1 MVAAAT
7 PCPRSVAVAGADVRG
22 RPSQG
27 LARNG
32 RYESVTDSRRP
43 ARNPSASARRGRL
56 YRLIAWDDAQHL
68 TGLTPQFLLELS
80 DTQYL
85 ERIDREGR
93 RERFVRV
100 PEELLGGGEAPGD
113 AEDARTPEPA

>member
-1 MVAAAT
+1 VSD
-7 PCPRSVAVAGADVRG
+7 PK
-22 RPSQG
+22 
-27 LARNG
+27 
-32 RYESVTDSRRP
+32 RP
-43 ARNPSASARRGRL
+43 ARNPSSIGARRGRT
-56 YRLIAWDDAQHL
+56 YRLIAWDDVQDL

-100 PEELLGGGEAPGD
+100 PEELVGEAEAPVD